1 MTVLKRVEEL
11 YLDVLRFILIAAAS
25 ILLIAAVGF
34 GVMAGKNYSQSSQ
47 IDKPVPAEVNPSEVT
62 DSVLASKSE
71 NKPSSVTTPSRVGE
85 DGKTADPN
93 EQTYERIA
101 KIIVEFVRKN
111 GQGLETIQLAPVIEV
126 TRRKAHQYDDP
137 TVVKEFAD
145 GLVIT
150 MEKTLADPKI
160 AKLFEPA
167 APAPVA
173 PSAPVANEG
182 EVAEQQAAPVTATLR
197 ESPIE
202 IVNSTLTTYIR
213 LFNAKIKEREQAKA
227 AAIAEEVQSKATAMT
242 QLTIAGSTFGAFLFL
257 VFISIVVKIER
268 NLRVMPV
275 AQRVATEQPISA
287 QNS

>member
-11 YLDVLRFILIAAAS
+11 YLDVLRFIIIAAAS

-34 GVMAGKNYSQSSQ
+34 GVMAGKNYSQSSR
-47 IDKPVPAEVNPSEVT
+47 IDKPAPAEVNPSEVT

-71 NKPSSVTTPSRVGE
+71 KKPSGVTTPSRVGE
-85 DGKTADPN
+85 DGNTADPN

-101 KIIVEFVRKN
+101 KIIVEFVKKN
-111 GQGLETIQLAPVIEV
+111 GQGIESLQLAPVTEV
-126 TRRKAHQYDDP
+126 TRRKAQQYDDP
-137 TVVKEFAD
+137 AVVKEFAD

-160 AKLFEPA
+160 VKLFEPPA
-167 APAPVA
+167 STPVAPPAPVA
-173 PSAPVANEG
+173 NDG
-182 EVAEQQAAPVTATLR
+182 EMAEQQAAPVTATLR

-202 IVNSTLTTYIR
+202 IVNSTLTAYIR

-227 AAIAEEVQSKATAMT
+227 AAIAEEIQNKASAMT
-242 QLTIAGSTFGAFLFL
+242 QLMIAGSTFGAFLFL

-268 NLRVMPV
+268 NLRVMPL
-275 AQRVATEQPISA
+275 AQTVESGNPISQ